1 MSDEVYIVASY
12 TPDVEREEF
21 LRKLINQLHSA
32 KKDVLLIT
40 HSITPNDIVKKCKY
54 YVYDEENKIIFDDKY
69 KLFAWNTSIT
79 GATVRSKDVGNTYTT
94 LLPVY
99 KLALFGF
106 GFAKMAGYKYA
117 HYLEYDSEVTNFDF
131 FENNVK
137 ILKDHSCVAYTNV
150 HGHPIGFYF
159 TFNLND
165 YSYEDLKYDE
175 QKFLNKFTE
184 HYPTLY
190 FVEELTRFFFMDP
203 KNTFYKSSD
212 VIRSDGLIGSLYCS
226 SNSKT
231 TMLSWIVPIVEGDDL
246 YLFITEFDGKPIFVE
261 YIINDMY
268 RKVELSAKQFFYV
281 KIHNWSETKFLK
293 ILVNKK
299 PHLEYD
305 LTVSDNRIKLTQN
318 NFIERHQ

>member
-1 MSDEVYIVASY
+1 MSDEVYIVAAY
-12 TPDVEREEF
+12 TPDVEREDL

-69 KLFAWNTSIT
+69 KLFAWNTCIT
-79 GATVRSKDVGNTYTT
+79 GATVRSKDAGNTYTA

-99 KLALFGF
+99 KLVLFGF

-117 HYLEYDSEVTNFDF
+117 HYLEYDSEVANFDF
-131 FENNVK
+131 FENNVE
-137 ILKDHSCVAYTNV
+137 ILKDHSCVAYTNINE
-150 HGHPIGFYF
+150 HPIGFYF
-159 TFNLND
+159 AFNLND

-212 VIRSDGLIGSLYCS
+212 VIRSEGLIGALYCT

-231 TMLSWIVPIVEGDDL
+231 AMLSWIVPIVEDDVL

-268 RKVELSAKQFFYV
+268 RKVELSARQFLYV
-281 KIHNWSETKFLK
+281 KIHNWSETNFLK